1 MIHIPIAFYL
11 LGALATLYAL
21 ALWFQ
26 VKTRGS
32 RTRRRVRGEKQ

>member
-26 VKTRGS
+26 VKTSGS
-32 RTRRRVRGEKQ
+32 RTGRRVRGDKQ